1 MRKELKDFILAT
13 LDANR
18 IMAIATLRRDGAP
31 QTTIVGFAHDGLVIY
46 FFTDRAGQK
55 AGNIAHDDRVSIAI
69 GQDHADPLAIRALS
83 LGGAA
88 LLIEDETEVGHARK
102 LLLRKFPEYQAL
114 CLPDRRFAVLMRVTP
129 DVISAIDYSKGFGHA
144 ELTKVTGAD
153 LDDFVEAHR
162 RHWVGRD

>member
-1 MRKELKDFILAT
+1 MRKQLKDFILAT
-13 LDANR
+13 LDENR
-18 IMAIATLRRDGAP
+18 IMAVSTLRRDGAP

-69 GQDHADPLAIRALS
+69 GQDRADPLAIRDLS
-83 LGGAA
+83 LAGNA
-88 LLIEDETEVGHARK
+88 LLIEDEAEVAHARK
-102 LLLRKFPEYQAL
+102 LLLRKFPEYEPL
-114 CLPDRRFAVLMRVTP
+114 GLPDRRFAVLMRVTP
-129 DVISAIDYSKGFGHA
+129 EIISAIDYSKGFGHA